1 MSDHGYEARAQT
13 SFDDPAGLE
22 FRDRFQA
29 DPAGDFEAIGHDL
42 EGAAGLADPSAKSTD
57 SSLATIVRLQS
68 SELERLARENDRLMD
83 RIDTLLRLQEREQ
96 VLRQQMQAQ
105 IGQLGERIAAWQPQA
120 LPASGAAAKP
130 RHEDDQIK
138 PVLLAMLD
146 LLERIAPG
154 ATGHAATSPRPTI
167 GEAPAESAR
176 QTHAA
181 TSAADAAKA
190 PPQSAPAGMPPPSE
204 SDPAA
209 DRVMAGRNE
218 GAGEAFRLPEILRRP
233 IEDLTTARRTD
244 VAATTPATPAP
255 RAAAADPPPGGQG
268 GRPAREERRRRGAP
282 ALFAWTSIFS

>member
-13 SFDDPAGLE
+13 SFDDPAGSE

-42 EGAAGLADPSAKSTD
+42 EGAAGLPDPSAKSTD

-154 ATGHAATSPRPTI
+154 ATGHAATSPHPTT
-167 GEAPAESAR
+167 GEAPA
-176 QTHAA
+176 
-181 TSAADAAKA
+181 ADGAEA
-190 PPQSAPAGMPPPSE
+190 PPQSVPAGMPPPYE

-209 DRVMAGRNE
+209 DGVMAGRNE
-218 GAGEAFRLPEILRRP
+218 GASEAFRLPEILRRP

-255 RAAAADPPPGGQG
+255 RADATDPPAGGQG
-268 GRPAREERRRRGAP
+268 GRPAREERPRRGAP

>member
-13 SFDDPAGLE
+13 SFDDPAGSE

-42 EGAAGLADPSAKSTD
+42 EGAAGLPDPSAKSTD

-120 LPASGAAAKP
+120 LPASGAAPKP
-130 RHEDDQIK
+130 HHEDDQMK

-154 ATGHAATSPRPTI
+154 ATGHAATSPRPTT
-167 GEAPAESAR
+167 GEAPA
-176 QTHAA
+176 
-181 TSAADAAKA
+181 ADGAEA
-190 PPQSAPAGMPPPSE
+190 PPQSAPAGMPPPYE

-218 GAGEAFRLPEILRRP
+218 GASEAFRLPEILRRP

-255 RAAAADPPPGGQG
+255 RADAADPPPGGHG
-268 GRPAREERRRRGAP
+268 GRPAREERPRRGAP